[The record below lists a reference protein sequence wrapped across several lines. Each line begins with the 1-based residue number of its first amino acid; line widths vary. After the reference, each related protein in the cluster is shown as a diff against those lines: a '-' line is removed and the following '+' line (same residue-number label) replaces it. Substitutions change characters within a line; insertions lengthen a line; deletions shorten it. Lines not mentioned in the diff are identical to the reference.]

1 MRKRLPVF
9 LALILMSFCGF
20 AQAPKREM
28 RGAWIATY
36 ANIDWPNRSQPPALQ
51 RAAFISIVDHHKATG
66 MNTLFIQ
73 IRSQCDAMY
82 PSAIE
87 PWSADLTGTQG
98 KAPVD
103 VSLVD
108 GATTVWDPLQF
119 MIDECHKRGI
129 EFHAWINP
137 YRAVANYNQIN
148 SFAATHVAKQHPEW
162 LLTQGTLRVL
172 DPGLPAVRN
181 YITSV
186 VVDIVNRY
194 DVDGIHFDDYF
205 YPPAAGAGVTPYNDD
220 ATFAADPRGFTVR
233 GDWRRDNVNILI
245 RGLNDTIQSVKPWV
259 KFGVSPS
266 GIYRNSTN
274 PAIGTPTS
282 GLEHYTTLFADS
294 RRWIQEGWVD
304 YIAPQ
309 VYWYIGQPG
318 ANYSVIVP
326 WWNNNAYGRHI
337 YIGMAGYKVN
347 DPAQGANW
355 ANPSM
360 IPNEVR
366 MNRSTAYPNIYG
378 QSIYNTSSLRSSSKL
393 GFRDSLRL
401 NFYKKPALLPAMPWR
416 DNMAPEPPTLLAGVQ
431 YGSDSVVL
439 TWTKPA
445 DALNELDKAKK
456 FVIYRGEN
464 PVIDITRAENIV
476 AITSTDVATFKDV
489 ALPSDTTYY
498 YTVTSL
504 DRFHNESVPS
514 NVTDY
519 AAPAIACGGSQQ
531 LNADLVCAA
540 VLPDYT
546 NLAVVSDDVSPVHE
560 IIVTQSPEAGTV
572 VNGLENAVVTL
583 TATDASGKSSS
594 CSFVVE
600 IKDVTP
606 PVVSAVEDIIAQ
618 TGEGHTTCEQVV
630 TWTEPVAT
638 DNCAETLAYFSR
650 SHAPGSSFPVGTTA
664 VTYVFKDASGNEST
678 RSFNVTVVDDTE
690 PVIVTKNIS
699 RALAN
704 GTLTITAA
712 DVNNG
717 SWDNCGIDAGSL
729 SVYPNTFDCTNIGA
743 NTVTLIA
750 ADVHGNTHSAT
761 AVVTV
766 TGAVPQL
773 GITLAKSDNTYT
785 GLPANTLAL
794 GYGAQ
799 KLTLIASN
807 STPSQG
813 TAYVW
818 TPAEGLSNT
827 NAAATVFTPA
837 AEGHYEFTVT
847 ATNSFGCAASAS
859 TEVEVIDVRCGNRN
873 NKVEVCLELW
883 RHTTQLCVSPLAA
896 KVLLKTGATLG
907 ACDPAFSFAA
917 DDETNA
923 RTAVEEDAAVLSGF
937 PNPFTHAAVVQFQL
951 PKAEQN
957 VFLELYDV
965 FGNRL
970 GRLYEGGAEAGR
982 TYTFTVDAEG
992 IAGRFFVARLVTS
1005 REVYNFKMVRKE

>member
-1 MRKRLPVF
+1 MKRRLPV
-9 LALILMSFCGF
+9 LLSLILISFCVL
-20 AQAPKREM
+20 AQAPKREL
-28 RGAWIATY
+28 RGAWVATY

-66 MNTLFIQ
+66 MNALFIQ

-82 PSAIE
+82 PSAID

-103 VSLVD
+103 VSIVD
-108 GATTVWDPLQF
+108 GSTTVWDPLQF

-162 LLTQGTLRVL
+162 LLSQGTLRVL

-186 VVDIVNRY
+186 IVDIVGRY
-194 DVDGIHFDDYF
+194 DLDGIHFDDYF

-245 RGLNDTIQSVKPWV
+245 RSLNDTIKDIKPWV
-259 KFGVSPS
+259 KFGVSPT

-282 GLEHYTTLFADS
+282 GLEHYTTLYADS

-309 VYWYIGQPG
+309 VYWYMGQPG

-347 DPAQGANW
+347 DALYGANW
-355 ANPSM
+355 AIPTM

-366 MNRSTAYPNIYG
+366 LNRSHSNVYG

-416 DNMAPEPPTLLAGVQ
+416 DDMAPEPPTLLAGTQ

-439 TWTKPA
+439 HWTKPA
-445 DALNELDKAKK
+445 DAFNELDKAKR
-456 FVIYRGEN
+456 FVIYRSDN

-476 AITSTDVATFKDV
+476 AITATVVATFKDTS
-489 ALPSDTTYY
+489 LPGAAPQY

-519 AAPAIACGGSQQ
+519 VAPAITCAGVQV
-531 LNADLVCAA
+531 LNTDITCAS

-546 NLAVVSDDVSPVHE
+546 SLATVSDDVSPVHG
-560 IIVTQSPEAGTV
+560 ISVVQSPAAGAV
-572 VNGLENAVVTL
+572 LSGLDNVIVTL

-600 IKDVTP
+600 VKDIMPPLVSEVADITVT
-606 PVVSAVEDIIAQ
+606 
-618 TGEGHTTCEQVV
+618 TGADHATCEQVV

-638 DNCAETLAYFSR
+638 DNCAGTLAYATR
-650 SHAPGSSFPVGTTA
+650 THVPGSTFPVGTTT
-664 VTYVFKDASGNEST
+664 VTYIFEDASGNVTS
-678 RSFNVTVVDDTE
+678 RSFNVTVVDDTK
-690 PVIVTKNIS
+690 PVLITKNIT
-699 RALAN
+699 RVLAA
-704 GTLTITAA
+704 GTVTITAD
-712 DVNNG
+712 DVNGG
-717 SWDNCGIDAGSL
+717 SWDNCSLEPGSL
-729 SVYPNTFDCTNIGA
+729 SVYPSTFDCSNIGG
-743 NTVTLIA
+743 NTVTLTGT
-750 ADVHGNTHSAT
+750 DVHGNTHSAT
-761 AVVTV
+761 AVVTI
-766 TGAVPQL
+766 TGAVPQVSIAL
-773 GITLAKSDNTYT
+773 SRTDNTYT

-799 KLTLIASN
+799 KITLRAMDGTSAD
-807 STPSQG
+807 G
-813 TAYVW
+813 TAYTW
-818 TPAEGLSNT
+818 NPADGLSST
-827 NAAATVFTPA
+827 TTAATVFTPV
-837 AEGHYEFTVT
+837 AEGSYSFTAM
-847 ATNSFGCAASAS
+847 ATNAFGCAASAS
-859 TEVEVIDVRCGNRN
+859 ATVEVIDVRCGNGN
-873 NKVEVCLELW
+873 NKVQVCLELW

-907 ACDPAFSFAA
+907 ACDPS
-917 DDETNA
+917 
-923 RTAVEEDAAVLSGF
+923 SGF
-937 PNPFTHAAVVQFQL
+937 TADESVDNSAARENDTVLDGYPNPFTHAATVRFEL
-951 PKAEQN
+951 PVSEQK
-957 VFLELYDV
+957 VFLDVYDV
-965 FGNRL
+965 YGNRL
-970 GRLYEGGAEAGR
+970 ARLYEGSAEAGR
-982 TYTFTVDAEG
+982 SYSFAVDADRIG
-992 IAGRFFVARLVTS
+992 GRIFFARLVTS
-1005 REVYNFKMVRKE
+1005 RAVYNFKMLKKE